1 MLRKFLLITLFLLTT
16 YASEL
21 TDILGRKVSVKDDVK
36 KVALT
41 FYFEEYFS
49 VTGDE
54 GASKIVA
61 WSQKYWL
68 GRRQSSWDAF
78 IKRFPELEKVA
89 DIGYGPKKTISF
101 EKIISLKPDVVIFA
115 KIDYNFVKNNLEKLE
130 KAGIASV
137 FIDFHDEN
145 LQNHIDSMRIL
156 GKIFK
161 KEDKVEKIVDFY
173 TAKFKLVQDRLA
185 AQKDLKKPKVYAEF
199 SEKAGAKQIGVTWD
213 DKMWGAF
220 ITLAGGQNIASGLVK
235 GNSAVLNPELIIAK
249 NPDVIIFAGNYF
261 LNSYN
266 NIPLGYEISQD
277 VARKNLKAYEN
288 RMGWK
293 NINAVKNKRMYAL
306 YHDLSRHIFD
316 FAGILFIAKAIHP
329 ELFSDIDPEAELKY
343 FFDEF
348 YPVKFSGTWM
358 VKF

>member
-1 MLRKFLLITLFLLTT
+1 MKKIFLVALLCLNVFAA
-16 YASEL
+16 YIE
-21 TDILGRKVSVKDDVK
+21 DILGRKVEIKDDVK
-36 KVALT
+36 RVALT
-41 FYFEEYFS
+41 FYFEEYFT
-49 VTGDE
+49 VTGKE
-54 GASKIVA
+54 GVDKIVA
-61 WSQKYWL
+61 WSKKYWH
-68 GRRQSSWDAF
+68 GRRQASWEAF
-78 IKRFPELEKVA
+78 TKTFPQLEKIE

-101 EKIISLKPDVVIFA
+101 EKIIAKKPDVVIFA
-115 KIDYNFVKNNLEKLE
+115 KIDYNYVKSNLEKLDR
-130 KAGIASV
+130 AGIKAV
-137 FIDFHDEN
+137 FIDFHEEN
-145 LQNHIDSMRIL
+145 MQNHINSMKIL
-156 GKIFK
+156 AKVFNQEK
-161 KEDKVEKIVDFY
+161 KVEKILDFY
-173 TAKFKLVQDRLA
+173 TSKFKIVQDRLA
-185 AQKDLKKPKVYAEF
+185 AQKNLKRPKVYAEF
-199 SEKAGAKQIGVTWD
+199 SEKAGAGQIGGTWD

-261 LNSYN
+261 ENSFN
-266 NIPLGYEISQD
+266 NIPLGYGISIEQ
-277 VARKNLKAYEN
+277 ARKNLSNYEN
-288 RMGWK
+288 RLGWK

-348 YPVKFSGTWM
+348 YPVKFNGTWM